1 MNKNKIIGALAM
13 LALLTVPALIGKG
26 VNYLIGDG
34 YLTFYITAFV
44 TTISVMVA
52 YSIIEYL
59 KSVFKK

>member
-13 LALLTVPALIGKG
+13 LALLLVPALIGKG
-26 VNYLIGDG
+26 VNYLIGDC

>member
-13 LALLTVPALIGKG
+13 LALLLVPALIGKG
-26 VNYLIGDG
+26 VSYLLGDS
-34 YLTFYITAFV
+34 YITFYITSFI
-44 TTISVMVA
+44 TTISVMIA

>member
-1 MNKNKIIGALAM
+1 M

-59 KSVFKK
+59 KNVFKK

>member
-13 LALLTVPALIGKG
+13 LALLSVPALIGKG
-26 VNYLIGDG
+26 VSCLLGDS
-34 YLTFYITAFV
+34 YITFYITAFI
-44 TTISVMVA
+44 TTISVMIA